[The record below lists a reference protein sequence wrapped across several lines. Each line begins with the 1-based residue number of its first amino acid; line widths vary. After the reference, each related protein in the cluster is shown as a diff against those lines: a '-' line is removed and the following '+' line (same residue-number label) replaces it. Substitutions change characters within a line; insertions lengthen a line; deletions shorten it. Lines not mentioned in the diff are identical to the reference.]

1 MIQNRKMGNGCLTK
15 QPFDIGCLELEVGTI
30 PGFAVVVLVNPTRTS
45 VNAPQRDIESQV
57 R

>member
-15 QPFDIGCLELEVGTI
+15 QPLEIACLDFEVGTI
-30 PGFAVVVLVNPTRTS
+30 PGFAVLVLVNPTRTS